1 MFVAKFDKSTFVDQ
15 RFTRMLL
22 KDTDVSADLLH
33 ALLNSLYGMFAI
45 EAIGFGCGLGVLDA
59 SSTKLK
65 KIYMINP
72 RLISEKD
79 AEEIVN
85 LFNKMKDRNVMDT
98 ENELR
103 DSVREEFDRKVL
115 AAIGHGNLYER
126 IKNSLLSM
134 QHTRHT
140 VNE

>member
-1 MFVAKFDKSTFVDQ
+1 
-15 RFTRMLL
+15 
-22 KDTDVSADLLH
+22 
-33 ALLNSLYGMFAI
+33 
-45 EAIGFGCGLGVLDA
+45 
-59 SSTKLK
+59 
-65 KIYMINP
+65 
-72 RLISEKD
+72 
-79 AEEIVN
+79 
-85 LFNKMKDRNVMDT
+85 MKDRNVMDT